1 MVNILEHISVVI
13 QLTPSNSLSP
23 VTALHAVICQWCVL
37 MESSSS
43 AYRGVENYHITT
55 CTLKNKFLLLCMVT
69 VHIPYTQAH
78 VKDWDQ

>member
-13 QLTPSNSLSP
+13 QLTPSKSLSP

-43 AYRGVENYHITT
+43 AYRDRFEVSIIATH
-55 CTLKNKFLLLCMVT
+55 L
-69 VHIPYTQAH
+69 
-78 VKDWDQ
+78 